1 MTSRSSSPTL
11 PEPVDRETVRD
22 LVRRALAEDV
32 GSGDVTSAA
41 TIPPDAVAEA
51 VLLAKQACVVAG
63 LEVAREVFTQV
74 DAGIVFEPQV
84 SDGER
89 CEAGAALAHL
99 RGPAAAILTAERTAL
114 NFLQHLTGIAT
125 HTRAF
130 VEAAGGRIG
139 VLDTRKTIPT
149 LRALARFAV
158 RCGGGRNH
166 RFGLFDAILIK
177 DNHIAL
183 AGSVEEA
190 VRRARAAAPGT
201 TLEVEAQNLNQ
212 VDAAIAAGADI
223 VMLDNLSVDAMRE
236 AIARIAGRAK
246 VEISGGVTLDRIP
259 ELARLGADYVS
270 VGALTHSAPA
280 MDVSLEMGTRR
291 RTGKRLPE
299 SFRNDSG
306 NLFCCES
313 VSSTNDVALKLV
325 EQGAADGMAVLADQ
339 QLAGR
344 GRRGRTW
351 FSPPGAGLYLSIV
364 VRPCDWVGGLALI
377 TLAAGVAAARGITTA
392 SGLPVELKWPNDLV
406 VGRPWRKVGGVLCE
420 AVAGVRGPDAVVVGI
435 GINLSPAAYPP
446 EIADR
451 ASSLEVELG
460 RPVDRSILV
469 DAIREALASILARL
483 RAGDAAWL
491 LDEWRRLGG
500 AGLAGAPVR
509 WQDQQGWRTG
519 VARDIDADGALVVH
533 VEGRPERVVAGEV
546 IWDRV
551 PS

>member
-1 MTSRSSSPTL
+1 MTSKSSSPTL

-22 LVRRALAEDV
+22 LVRRALAEDI

-41 TIPPDAVAEA
+41 TIPPGAAAEA
-51 VLLAKQACVVAG
+51 VLLSKQACVVAG
-63 LEVAREVFTQV
+63 LDVAREVFAQV

-89 CEAGAALAHL
+89 CGAGAVLAQL

-125 HTRAF
+125 LTRAF
-130 VEAAGGRIG
+130 VDAAGGRIG
-139 VLDTRKTIPT
+139 ILDTRKTIPT
-149 LRALARFAV
+149 LRALAKHAV
-158 RCGGGRNH
+158 RCGGGVNH
-166 RFGLFDAILIK
+166 RLGLFDAMLIK

-183 AGSVEEA
+183 AGGVAEA
-190 VRRARAAAPGT
+190 VRRARATAPGQT
-201 TLEVEAQNLNQ
+201 IEVEAQNLDQ
-212 VDAAIAAGADI
+212 VDEAVAAGADI
-223 VMLDNLSVDAMRE
+223 VMLDNLPVDVMRE
-236 AIARIAGRAK
+236 AIARIAGRAR

-259 ELARLGADYVS
+259 ALASLGADYVS

-280 MDVSLEMGTRR
+280 ADVSLEMETFPSVTPG
-291 RTGKRLPE
+291 
-299 SFRNDSG
+299 NDSG
-306 NLFCCES
+306 SLFRCDS
-313 VSSTNDVALKLV
+313 VSSTNDVGLKLA
-325 EQGAADGMAVLADQ
+325 EQGAADGTAVLADQ

-364 VRPCDWVGGLALI
+364 ARPCDWAGGLALI
-377 TLAAGVAAARGITTA
+377 TLAAGVAAARGVTTA
-392 SGLPVELKWPNDLV
+392 TGLPVELKWPNDLV

-420 AVAGVRGPDAVVVGI
+420 AVAGARGPDAVVVGI

-460 RPVDRSILV
+460 RPVDRPVLV
-469 DAIREALASILARL
+469 DAIRQELRSILARL
-483 RAGDAAWL
+483 RAGDTAWL

-509 WQDQQGWRTG
+509 WQDQKGWRTG
-519 VARDIDADGALVVH
+519 IARDIDSDGALVVH
-533 VEGRPERVVAGEV
+533 VDGRPERVVAGEV